1 MSSLYL
7 TDLIDQ
13 STLQKIQDAF
23 SNMVGMA
30 ALTTDSTG
38 LPVTEGSNFTE
49 YCMKYTRQS
58 KVGCARCEECDRYG
72 AVMTQESGHPTSY
85 FCHSGLIDFAAPIIA
100 DGKMVGSFIGGQ
112 VLTEKPDP
120 EKIRKVAE
128 EIGVDFDEYWAA
140 IEKVQIIPKEKIDNA
155 TDFLFT
161 IASVLSD
168 MAMGK
173 HQALIANAEIEHAA
187 KMKTDFL
194 ANMSHEIRTPMNA
207 IIGMSEMALR
217 EELSDNARDYINQI
231 KSSGR
236 ALLTIINDI
245 LDFSKIE
252 SGKLDIQPIEYD
264 SMSLFNDVI
273 NIIQT
278 RLVDKDVE
286 LFLDITPDL
295 PVLLYGDNIRI
306 RQILINLAN
315 NAAKFTH
322 SGEIRIVVDFERFTN
337 TKGELTVSVIDTGI
351 GIKEENLHAIFESF
365 SQVDSTRN
373 RNVEGTGLGLAIT
386 QRLINLMNGTLN
398 VESEYGKGSIF
409 SFSIPQDIA
418 DFTPAM
424 NVIDNDKKCAISIF
438 KNDRMANFFAYDTE
452 RLGIQ
457 AYKLSKDADI
467 SQSYKSLSRLFPDK
481 EFFLFL
487 DHDML
492 TDERKDFIEN
502 HPEIH
507 AALISDFVQ
516 DAKINLPNLMIVK
529 KPLSSMNLSM
539 IFNKEK
545 VVFTHISKHE
555 DDSDFIA
562 PDANVLIVDDNI
574 VNLTVAEG
582 LLEPLKLNTISATSG
597 MEAIKRIQES
607 KFDLIFM
614 DHMMPEMDGIMTTQ
628 EIRNN
633 FPEYNDIPIIALT
646 ANAVGNAKDMFLE
659 AGMNDF
665 IAKPIEVRTLI
676 KTVKKWLPPEK
687 IQKLSDEDTAGKS
700 TDKEASKEIVIGDLE
715 IAEAI
720 RMLGNEKIYWNV
732 LKEYHRMI
740 PSKAKSIQEHFDTED
755 WNLYTIEVHAL
766 KSSSRQIGAIEL
778 SNMAAKLEKAGK
790 ENDIEYIRANNDAVL
805 KKYLEYDTIIAPFF
819 EEDKST
825 ENVEKKTVDY
835 DELKRLFEQLREAI
849 DSLDSDEMESICDT
863 ISEYQLAD
871 EQAEYAA
878 NLKTACE
885 DLDFDTCNEILD
897 EWEKL
902 IK

>member
-7 TDLIDQ
+7 TDLIDK

-85 FCHSGLIDFAAPIIA
+85 YCHSGLIDFAAPIIA

-120 EKIRKVAE
+120 EKIKKVAE
-128 EIGVDFDEYWAA
+128 EIGVDFDEYWTA
-140 IEKVQIIPKEKIDNA
+140 IEKVQVIPKEKIDNA

-173 HQALIANAEIEHAA
+173 HQALIANVEIEHAA

-217 EELSDNARDYINQI
+217 EDLPENARDYINQI

-264 SMSLFNDVI
+264 SMSLFNDVV

-315 NAAKFTH
+315 NAVKFTN
-322 SGEIRIVVDFERFTN
+322 SGEIRIVVDFERHSDTQ
-337 TKGELTVSVIDTGI
+337 GELTVSVIDTGI
-351 GIKEENLHAIFESF
+351 GIKEDNLHKIFESF

-386 QRLINLMNGTLN
+386 QRLINLMDGTLN
-398 VESEYGKGSIF
+398 VASEYGKGSTF
-409 SFSIPQDIA
+409 SFTLPQDIG
-418 DFTPAM
+418 DPTPAM

-438 KNDRMANFFAYDTE
+438 NNDRMANFFAYDTK
-452 RLGIQ
+452 RLGVQ

-467 SQSYKSLSRLFPDK
+467 YQSYKSLSRLFPDM

-492 TDERKDFIEN
+492 TDDRKEFIET
-502 HPEIH
+502 HPEVH

-516 DAKINLPNLMIVK
+516 DNKIKIANLMIVK

-539 IFNKEK
+539 IFNNEK
-545 VVFTHISKHE
+545 IAFAHMSKHE

-562 PDANVLIVDDNI
+562 PEAKVLIVDDNI

-582 LLEPLKLNTISATSG
+582 LLEPLKLNTASATSG
-597 MEAIKRIQES
+597 MEAIKRIHES

-614 DHMMPEMDGIMTTQ
+614 DHMMPEMDGITTTQ
-628 EIRNN
+628 EIRKI
-633 FPEYNDIPIIALT
+633 FPDYKDIPIIALT

-687 IQKLSDEDTAGKS
+687 IHKLSEDEEAENKSNKDTS
-700 TDKEASKEIVIGDLE
+700 NEIVIGDLE
-715 IAEAI
+715 VAEAI

-740 PSKAKSIQEHFDTED
+740 PAKAKSIQEHYDAAD
-755 WNLYTIEVHAL
+755 WSLYTIEVHAL

-778 SNMAAKLEKAGK
+778 SNMAARLEKAGK
-790 ENDIEYIRANNDAVL
+790 ENDIEYIRANTEEAL
-805 KKYLEYDTIIAPFF
+805 KKYLEYDSIIAPYFA
-819 EEDKST
+819 ETKNTDNT
-825 ENVEKKTVDY
+825 EKTPVDY
-835 DELKRLFEQLREAI
+835 DKLKILFEQLREAI
-849 DSLDSDEMESICDT
+849 DSLDSDEMENICDT
-863 ISEYQLAD
+863 IAEYQLTD

-897 EWEKL
+897 EWENL
-902 IK
+902 F